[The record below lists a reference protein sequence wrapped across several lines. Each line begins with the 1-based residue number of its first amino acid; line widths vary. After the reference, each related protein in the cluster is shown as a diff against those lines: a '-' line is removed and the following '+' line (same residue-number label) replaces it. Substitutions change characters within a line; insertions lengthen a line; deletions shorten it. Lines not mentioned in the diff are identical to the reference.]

1 MEEMMAKIGDMTVNM
16 KVIKLKEGEI
26 TLEGLTIEIAKRLY
40 EMSRDGQFKISPRA
54 LTGFVGIDERFN
66 KHKS

>member
-1 MEEMMAKIGDMTVNM
+1 MEEVMAKMPTIT
-16 KVIKLKEGEI
+16 IKTIRLKDGEI

-54 LTGFVGIDERFN
+54 LTGCVGIDERFN